1 MGGLLA
7 YCIGL
12 MDGVAGLRAW
22 RWIIIIEGI
31 PTVILGVTIWW
42 WLADTP
48 DTAHYLSTAEKD
60 LIDARL
66 RRQVGH
72 TKSGD
77 EFHKEDAIAGF
88 KDLKI
93 WLFCLGQ
100 FGGDVILYGYSTF
113 LPTIISGLGDWDRQQ
128 VQALTIPCYATGA
141 ITYLVVAWLSD
152 RMQRRAMFAV
162 VSGLVCTVGYAILVS
177 NASGRAKYFGC
188 FVGAMG
194 LYVVVGIPLAWL
206 PSNNPRYG
214 KRTVASGLQLA
225 IGNSA
230 GIPAPFLYATS
241 NSPRFI
247 KGHAIS
253 MAFVCMSSVIYMSF
267 WAYFRFLNKKRDER
281 KGDEKPASIQINGLI
296 GAWQRSGGADDLQ
309 KADKLAWDMVR
320 ARIRFVD
327 ARRRLAGLE
336 GGAYTKDAKTSSI
349 HEADPMPKATLET
362 FSLLAENY
370 RVRRLQKPMEDL
382 WVAFREAEISPDAFM
397 LNQLM
402 ESHSQFG
409 DIDEAQGLYRSL
421 VHERGVK
428 PDPYTFMALWKMI
441 GVNRLQILSEDRAA
455 GEIRLTRETFAETVR
470 FAHVF
475 KGQSLD
481 GQLARKML
489 HTFRRLKDNLGLVVA
504 MRALRGVF
512 GYVPPE
518 VLGLEMVIGTTNL
531 AWDTAT
537 ARQKLRLAKR
547 KIDKWVEG
555 RQKQLG
561 RPVRT
566 LDEMT
571 PEERGQ
577 EMMEYLES
585 EYLPAARNV
594 EADLADVAREM
605 GVYDIVK
612 NH

>member
-1 MGGLLA
+1 MDVKHDRSSRDVGHEGSVISATKSTKNGLEEASNTAADWEALPLDELAEKALLRKLDRWIVPPVMLLYLLSFLDRVNIGNARLYGLEEDLGLEGNQFQIAVSVLFVTYILSETPSNLVIKYFTPSRYLAFLTVSWGIVATLTGIVQNYVGLLACRVILGALEGGLTIYLTMFYTKREYALRIGYLFVSAAIAGSMGGLLA

-48 DTAHYLSTAEKD
+48 DTAHYLSSAEKD

-93 WLFCLGQ
+93 WLFCVGQ

-177 NASGRAKYFGC
+177 NASGGAKYFGC
-188 FVGAMG
+188 FLGAMG

-214 KRTVASGLQLA
+214 KRTVASGLQLT

-241 NSPRFI
+241 DSPRFI

-267 WAYFRFLNKKRDER
+267 WAYFKFLNKKRDEG
-281 KGDEKPASIQINGLI
+281 KEDEK
-296 GAWQRSGGADDLQ
+296 
-309 KADKLAWDMVR
+309 VR
-320 ARIRFVD
+320 
-327 ARRRLAGLE
+327 G
-336 GGAYTKDAKTSSI
+336 KT
-349 HEADPMPKATLET
+349 EE
-362 FSLLAENY
+362 
-370 RVRRLQKPMEDL
+370 
-382 WVAFREAEISPDAFM
+382 EI
-397 LNQLM
+397 
-402 ESHSQFG
+402 
-409 DIDEAQGLYRSL
+409 
-421 VHERGVK
+421 
-428 PDPYTFMALWKMI
+428 
-441 GVNRLQILSEDRAA
+441 
-455 GEIRLTRETFAETVR
+455 
-470 FAHVF
+470 
-475 KGQSLD
+475 
-481 GQLARKML
+481 
-489 HTFRRLKDNLGLVVA
+489 
-504 MRALRGVF
+504 
-512 GYVPPE
+512 
-518 VLGLEMVIGTTNL
+518 
-531 AWDTAT
+531 
-537 ARQKLRLAKR
+537 
-547 KIDKWVEG
+547 
-555 RQKQLG
+555 
-561 RPVRT
+561 
-566 LDEMT
+566 
-571 PEERGQ
+571 
-577 EMMEYLES
+577 
-585 EYLPAARNV
+585 
-594 EADLADVAREM
+594 REM
-605 GVYDIVK
+605 GEY
-612 NH
+612 NPRFRYTY

>member
-1 MGGLLA
+1 MDVKRDRSSRDVGHEGSVISATKSTKNEFEETRNTAADWEALPIDELAEKALLRKLDRWIVPPVMLLYLLSFLDRVNIGNARLYGLEEDLGLEGNQFQIAVSVLFVTYILSETPSNLVIKYFTPSRYLAFLTVSWGIVATLTGIVQNYAGLLACRVILGALEGGLFPGLTIYLTMFYTKREYALRIGYLFVSAAIAGSMGGLLA

-188 FVGAMG
+188 FLGAMG

-214 KRTVASGLQLA
+214 KRTVASGLQLT

-241 NSPRFI
+241 DSPRFI

-267 WAYFRFLNKKRDER
+267 WAYFRFLNNKRDEG
-281 KGDEKPASIQINGLI
+281 KGEEK
-296 GAWQRSGGADDLQ
+296 
-309 KADKLAWDMVR
+309 VR
-320 ARIRFVD
+320 
-327 ARRRLAGLE
+327 G
-336 GGAYTKDAKTSSI
+336 KT
-349 HEADPMPKATLET
+349 EE
-362 FSLLAENY
+362 
-370 RVRRLQKPMEDL
+370 
-382 WVAFREAEISPDAFM
+382 EI
-397 LNQLM
+397 
-402 ESHSQFG
+402 
-409 DIDEAQGLYRSL
+409 
-421 VHERGVK
+421 
-428 PDPYTFMALWKMI
+428 
-441 GVNRLQILSEDRAA
+441 
-455 GEIRLTRETFAETVR
+455 
-470 FAHVF
+470 
-475 KGQSLD
+475 
-481 GQLARKML
+481 
-489 HTFRRLKDNLGLVVA
+489 
-504 MRALRGVF
+504 
-512 GYVPPE
+512 
-518 VLGLEMVIGTTNL
+518 
-531 AWDTAT
+531 
-537 ARQKLRLAKR
+537 
-547 KIDKWVEG
+547 
-555 RQKQLG
+555 
-561 RPVRT
+561 
-566 LDEMT
+566 
-571 PEERGQ
+571 
-577 EMMEYLES
+577 
-585 EYLPAARNV
+585 
-594 EADLADVAREM
+594 REM
-605 GVYDIVK
+605 GEY
-612 NH
+612 NPRFRYTY

>member
-1 MGGLLA
+1 MDVKRDRSSRDVGHEGSVISATKSTKNEFEETRNTAADWEALPIDELAEKALLRKLDRWIVPPVMLLYLLSFLDRVNIGNARLYGLEEDLGLEGNQFQVAVSVLFVTYIFSETPSNLVIKYFTPSRYLAFLTYALRIGYLFVSAAIAGSMGGLLA

-281 KGDEKPASIQINGLI
+281 KGDEK
-296 GAWQRSGGADDLQ
+296 
-309 KADKLAWDMVR
+309 K
-320 ARIRFVD
+320 
-327 ARRRLAGLE
+327 
-336 GGAYTKDAKTSSI
+336 
-349 HEADPMPKATLET
+349 
-362 FSLLAENY
+362 
-370 RVRRLQKPMEDL
+370 
-382 WVAFREAEISPDAFM
+382 
-397 LNQLM
+397 
-402 ESHSQFG
+402 
-409 DIDEAQGLYRSL
+409 
-421 VHERGVK
+421 
-428 PDPYTFMALWKMI
+428 
-441 GVNRLQILSEDRAA
+441 
-455 GEIRLTRETFAETVR
+455 
-470 FAHVF
+470 
-475 KGQSLD
+475 
-481 GQLARKML
+481 
-489 HTFRRLKDNLGLVVA
+489 
-504 MRALRGVF
+504 
-512 GYVPPE
+512 VP
-518 VLGLEMVIGTTNL
+518 
-531 AWDTAT
+531 
-537 ARQKLRLAKR
+537 
-547 KIDKWVEG
+547 
-555 RQKQLG
+555 
-561 RPVRT
+561 
-566 LDEMT
+566 
-571 PEERGQ
+571 
-577 EMMEYLES
+577 
-585 EYLPAARNV
+585 
-594 EADLADVAREM
+594 
-605 GVYDIVK
+605 
-612 NH
+612 